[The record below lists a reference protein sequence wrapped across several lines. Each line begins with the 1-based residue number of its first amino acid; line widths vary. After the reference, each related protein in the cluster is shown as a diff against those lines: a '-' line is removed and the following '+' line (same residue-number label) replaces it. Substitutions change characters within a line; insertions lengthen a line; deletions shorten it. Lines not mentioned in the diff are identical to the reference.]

1 MVRRM
6 VLKRSTLG
14 SYTFNRKVLGVM
26 QVLRPLRIL
35 WLLAFFSKFLD
46 TVSYDPQ
53 PSDWPV
59 QTGVVVSV

>member
-35 WLLAFFSKFLD
+35 
-46 TVSYDPQ
+46 
-53 PSDWPV
+53 
-59 QTGVVVSV
+59 